1 MKIFNKSLL
10 HLLFLFLFTP
20 GVSNSQN
27 LFFCE
32 SVDEYGDPVNESDYF
47 TISLDGGYLDFLVQM
62 DYRVG
67 VNLVCFKIYKVENG
81 KEIYDNSIW
90 QDVEPNWTWFWKEII
105 FYEDGIFNV
114 YVYDEKENFLASGT
128 IQIEYE

>member
-1 MKIFNKSLL
+1 
-10 HLLFLFLFTP
+10 
-20 GVSNSQN
+20 
-27 LFFCE
+27 
-32 SVDEYGDPVNESDYF
+32 VDEYGDPVNESDYF